1 MANRFVSEQTSSLM
15 CPSRRSK
22 KRARPVAAPSFHRYF
37 SLRFIHHQFV
47 VDAEGAEQ
55 LASSDSG
62 DLLVHRRVDLAVQGN
77 VSVRHDDADW
87 ASRIHCILAQNRVPI
102 DGAQRLQT
110 QPVVID

>member
-22 KRARPVAAPSFHRYF
+22 KRARPLAAPSFHRYF

-47 VDAEGAEQ
+47 VHAEGTEQ

-62 DLLVHRRVDLAVQGN
+62 DLLIHRTVDLAVQGH
-77 VSVRHDDADW
+77 VSVRYDDANRTR
-87 ASRIHCILAQNRVPI
+87 RIHGVLAQHWIAI
-102 DGAQRLQT
+102 D
-110 QPVVID
+110 